1 MDLRD
6 IKYVYLIGIG
16 GIGMSALA
24 KYFKALGCEV
34 SGYDLRKTIITDQ
47 LEKETIPVLFED
59 EIENI
64 PYYVKE
70 ENLGKLL
77 IIYTPAIPKD
87 HKQFNHIKERDFPVF
102 KRSQVL
108 GIITKS
114 HFTVAVAGTHGK
126 TTTSSIIAHIF
137 NEGRIN
143 TTAFLGGI
151 ANNFESN
158 FLLGSFKDSD
168 HTIVVEADE
177 FDRSFLTLYPNLA
190 VITSID
196 ADHMDIYDSKDDMVE
211 SFQKFVE
218 QINKKGLLITKK
230 ELVHHFNHKNMST
243 YGIDDGSDYCAKN
256 VRVENHK
263 YIFDIDTP
271 KENYKNVELGLPGRH
286 NIENAIASVAI
297 SQNMG
302 MEQEKIQEA
311 LKTYKGVKRRF
322 DVRFDTDKVTYID
335 DYAHHPTELDAII
348 QSVKELYPAYELMG
362 IFQPHLFSRTQD
374 FADDFAQSLSQLDE
388 LVLLDIYPAR
398 EEPIPGV
405 DSQMLLDKIS
415 LKNKDL
421 VPKDEV
427 LEKIRE
433 SKPRVLLTLGAG
445 DIDQLVMPIE
455 DLLISLN

>member
-1 MDLRD
+1 
-6 IKYVYLIGIG
+6 
-16 GIGMSALA
+16 
-24 KYFKALGCEV
+24 
-34 SGYDLRKTIITDQ
+34 
-47 LEKETIPVLFED
+47 
-59 EIENI
+59 
-64 PYYVKE
+64 
-70 ENLGKLL
+70 
-77 IIYTPAIPKD
+77 
-87 HKQFNHIKERDFPVF
+87 
-102 KRSQVL
+102 
-108 GIITKS
+108 
-114 HFTVAVAGTHGK
+114 
-126 TTTSSIIAHIF
+126 IAHIF

>member
-1 MDLRD
+1 MDLSEIR
-6 IKYVYLIGIG
+6 YVYLIGIG

-24 KYFKALGCEV
+24 KYFKAAGCEV
-34 SGYDLRKTIITDQ
+34 SGYDLRKTANAIQ
-47 LEKETIPVLFED
+47 LEKEHIPVHYDDTVES
-59 EIENI
+59 I
-64 PYYVKE
+64 PYYVSE
-70 ENLGKLL
+70 TNFGKLL

-87 HKQFNHIKERDFPVF
+87 HVQFNYLKDKGFEMV

-114 HFTVAVAGTHGK
+114 HFTIAVAGTHGK
-126 TTTSSIIAHIF
+126 TTTSSIIAHIL

-151 ANNFESN
+151 SNNFNSN

-177 FDRSFLTLYPNLA
+177 FDRSFLTLFPNLA
-190 VITSID
+190 VITSVD
-196 ADHMDIYDSKDDMVE
+196 PDHMDIYENKQAMVD
-211 SFQKFVE
+211 SFQKFAE

-230 ELVHHFNHKNMST
+230 ELLNYFKHKNMST
-243 YGIDDGSDYCAKN
+243 YGIDDGSDYCAIN
-256 VRVENHK
+256 IRVQNHK
-263 YIFDIDTP
+263 YVFDIETP
-271 KENYKNVELGLPGRH
+271 TFKYKDVELGLPGKH

-297 SQNMG
+297 AQNMD

-311 LKTYKGVKRRF
+311 LKSYKGVKRRF
-322 DVRFDTDKVTYID
+322 DIRFENDKVTYID
-335 DYAHHPTELDAII
+335 DYAHHPTELTAII
-348 QSVKELYPAYELMG
+348 QSVKELYPANELMG

-374 FADDFAQSLSQLDE
+374 FADDFAKSLSQLDE
-388 LVLLDIYPAR
+388 LLLLDIYPAR
-398 EEPIPGV
+398 EKPIPGV
-405 DSQMLLDKIS
+405 DSKMLLDKI
-415 LKNKDL
+415 KMNKKEL
-421 VPKDEV
+421 VLKDEV

-445 DIDQLVMPIE
+445 DIDQLVNPIE